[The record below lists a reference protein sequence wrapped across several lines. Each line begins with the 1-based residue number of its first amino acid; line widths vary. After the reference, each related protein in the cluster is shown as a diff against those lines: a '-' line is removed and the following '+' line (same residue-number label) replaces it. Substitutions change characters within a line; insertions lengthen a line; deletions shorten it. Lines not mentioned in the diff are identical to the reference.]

1 MVRFLEQFFG
11 TVFFGNYRGNLD
23 KHVVDPCKVN
33 SRVFL
38 NPFKLKHEIIAEY
51 FVNFYFDPGS
61 LSMSLSLSKKK
72 DINTDVLI
80 RNGIYTYR
88 SNYG

>member
-11 TVFFGNYRGNLD
+11 TVFLVIIEGIWTSMLWT
-23 KHVVDPCKVN
+23 PCKVN
-33 SRVFL
+33 SRMFL

-72 DINTDVLI
+72 
-80 RNGIYTYR
+80 GYK
-88 SNYG
+88 YGCFNP

>member
-1 MVRFLEQFFG
+1 MFRDSFLGQFFG
-11 TVFFGNYRGNLD
+11 NFKGTSLLWTF
-23 KHVVDPCKVN
+23 CKVN

-88 SNYG
+88 SST